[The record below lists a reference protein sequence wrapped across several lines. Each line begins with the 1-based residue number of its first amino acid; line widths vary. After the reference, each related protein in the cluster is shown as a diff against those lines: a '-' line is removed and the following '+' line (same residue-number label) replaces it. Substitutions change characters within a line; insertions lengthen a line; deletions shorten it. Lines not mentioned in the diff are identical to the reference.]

1 MKKKTQEVREYAKN
15 KNQLVESMNLEEI
28 EKGLNKKS
36 KEFKDQGSKIYKQV

>member
-1 MKKKTQEVREYAKN
+1 MN
-15 KNQLVESMNLEEI
+15 KIHSYKRTYDEMIKESMNLEEI